1 MGGSQ
6 LDKRDKVAF
15 IFPGQ
20 GSQYVGMGSD
30 FYESFQSSK
39 KVYDEANEVLGMD
52 LKGIC
57 FCGTE
62 EELRKTENTQ
72 PAILATCIAMLRA
85 LESEG
90 IDCDYTAGL
99 SLGEY
104 SSLVMSKSLTFR
116 DAIRLVKERG
126 KFMQEAVPLGV
137 GGMAAILGLQKEKIP
152 AILEV
157 TKDYGVVEVANY
169 NSPEQIVLSG
179 EIKGLKIACQEA
191 IRQGAKKAIPL
202 PVSAPFHS
210 SLLVPAGE
218 KLKEALSKV
227 EVYESK
233 KKVVTNV
240 DGMPILSKEE
250 IKPKLVDQV
259 SSSVL
264 WQQSVEYMI
273 NDGVNTFVEI
283 GPGKSLSGFVK
294 RIGRVLGKEV
304 KTLNVNDLSSF
315 KDTVEYL
322 KWKKSGDE

>member
-30 FYESFQSSK
+30 FYESF
-39 KVYDEANEVLGMD
+39 KVSRQVFDEANEVLNMD

-57 FCGTE
+57 FNGTE
-62 EELRKTENTQ
+62 EELTKTENTQ
-72 PAILATCIAMLRA
+72 PAILTTCIAMLRA

-104 SSLVMSKSLTFR
+104 SSLVMSRSLDFR

-126 KFMQEAVPLGV
+126 KFMQEAVPLGI
-137 GGMAAILGLQKEKIP
+137 GGMAAILGLNREKIP
-152 AILEV
+152 AILEA
-157 TKDYGVVEVANY
+157 TKEYGVVEVANY

-179 EIKGLKIACQEA
+179 ELAGLRIACEEA
-191 IRQGAKKAIPL
+191 IKQGARKAIPL

-210 SLLVPAGE
+210 SLLVSAGE
-218 KLKEALSKV
+218 KLKQELSKV
-227 EVYESK
+227 DIGESK

-240 DGMPILSKEE
+240 DGLPIFTKEE
-250 IKPKLVDQV
+250 IKPKLVNQV

-273 NDGVNTFVEI
+273 NEGVNTFVEI
-283 GPGKSLSGFVK
+283 GPGRSLSGFVK
-294 RIGRVLGKEV
+294 RIGKAIGKEV
-304 KTLNVNDLSSF
+304 KTLNVNDMNSF
-315 KDTVEYL
+315 KDTVEYF
-322 KWKKSGDE
+322 KSKRNGGE